1 MHELIQAAPPF
12 STSAFIAK
20 ASKLSPAESKLLH
33 STKAEIDRINALA
46 GAYQAPRMNQPHPL
60 DMEIHLQSVALS
72 ENPTTENAGILHAL
86 VLKKRDVELSE
97 AAIGSALK
105 APIRRE
111 IDKLAPI
118 ALRILADAEKEFLAE
133 SAAHKAETR
142 TQTTFSS
149 VAADHDARVDSTVA
163 ALIEKQRWIRE
174 ENAAAHF
181 LFLELGLA
189 S

>member
-1 MHELIQAAPPF
+1 MHEVIQAAPPF
-12 STSAFIAK
+12 STSSFIAK
-20 ASKLSPAESKLLH
+20 ASKLTPAESKLLS
-33 STKAEIDRINALA
+33 STRAEIDRMNALV
-46 GAYQAPRMNQPHPL
+46 GAYEKPRMNQTHPL

-72 ENPTTENAGILHAL
+72 KNPTFENAEKLHAL
-86 VLKKRDVELSE
+86 VIKKRDVEISQ

-118 ALRILADAEKEFLAE
+118 ALRIIADAEKDFLAE

-149 VAADHDARVDSTVA
+149 VAADHDARVESTVA
-163 ALIEKQRWIRE
+163 ALAEKQRWIRE